1 VAEGG
6 APSQKTFRAA
16 ANPEP
21 LAEGGFVFRRLIIPK
36 ASLAMP
42 LKGRGGLAAAA
53 AGTAFALVAALPA
66 PALAE
71 RVKVRVE
78 GKTTTIFGSAEPTLT
93 TGPNA
98 LAVLDA
104 ASLVGEFYYHVSP
117 GPFVDQIGRY
127 PGAGFSGWS
136 YKVNGVSPPVAA
148 DQAPVKGGDTVLWY
162 WTTFSEQGSTPTLL
176 LRRRAK
182 ANCYSV
188 VSQND
193 KGLSTAASNAVL
205 SVDGR
210 RVRARSGRAC
220 VGRHRGLVRATAPN
234 AVRSNALR

>member
-1 VAEGG
+1 M
-6 APSQKTFRAA
+6 
-16 ANPEP
+16 
-21 LAEGGFVFRRLIIPK
+21 FRRFITL
-36 ASLAMP
+36 
-42 LKGRGGLAAAA
+42 
-53 AGTAFALVAALPA
+53 GTALALVVAFAT

-78 GKTTTIFGSAEPTLT
+78 GKTTTIFGSTEPTLT

-98 LAVLDA
+98 LAALEA
-104 ASLVGEFYYHVSP
+104 ASLVGEFYYHVKP
-117 GPFVDQIGRY
+117 GPFVNQIGRF
-127 PGAGFSGWS
+127 PGVGFSGWS

-148 DQAPVKGGDTVLWY
+148 DQAPVKNGDTVLWY
-162 WTTFSEQGSTPTLL
+162 WATFSEQGSTPTLL

-193 KGLSTAASNAVL
+193 QGLPTPAAGAVL
-205 SVDGR
+205 NVDGR
-210 RVRARSGRAC
+210 RVKTRSGRAC

>member
-1 VAEGG
+1 MAGKVAERG

-16 ANPEP
+16 GNPEP
-21 LAEGGFVFRRLIIPK
+21 LAEGGFVSRRLIT
-36 ASLAMP
+36 LAV
-42 LKGRGGLAAAA
+42 AV
-53 AGTAFALVAALPA
+53 ALVAALA
-66 PALAE
+66 TPALAA

-78 GKTTTIFGSAEPTLT
+78 GKTTTIFGATEPALT

-104 ASLVGEFYYHVSP
+104 ASLAGEFYYHVSP

-136 YKVNGVSPPVAA
+136 YKINGVSPPVAS
-148 DQAPVKGGDTVLWY
+148 DQALVKDGDTVLWY
-162 WTTFSEQGSTPTLL
+162 WATFSEQGSTPTLV

-193 KGLSTAASNAVL
+193 QGQATPAAGAVL
-205 SVDGR
+205 NVDGR
-210 RVRARSGRAC
+210 RVRTRSGRGC
-220 VGRHRGLVRATAPN
+220 VGKHRGLVRATAAN